1 MRFTLF
7 IISFLFVLTTTSAQE
22 DFLAKQ
28 YFADGEFEKALV
40 FYEKLIARK
49 PNNIDYS
56 EKLVTCYQQLERY
69 EDAELFLLEKT
80 QEELAFPTFFIEFHK
95 YVPMWKAVSY
105 PANAFT
111 KFSICSDLPQLFK
124 KNKLYITPT
133 VTVKHKLPECD
144 LFILL
149 HF

>member
-1 MRFTLF
+1 M
-7 IISFLFVLTTTSAQE
+7 LTTTSAQE

-80 QEELAFPTFFIEFHK
+80 QEELAFPTFFIELG
-95 YVPMWKAVSY
+95 YNYRLQNQPEKA
-105 PANAFT
+105 
-111 KFSICSDLPQLFK
+111 CL
-124 KNKLYITPT
+124 LYTSPSPRDRT
-133 VTVKHKLPECD
+133 RSRMPSSA
-144 LFILL
+144 
-149 HF
+149 